1 MESVPNEILS
11 QLFKLDAVTD
21 ELRSVPAEKAE
32 LLRADMELLANSTMQ
47 KSMESNN
54 ELFKSRQEQLSR
66 WVEDQVA
73 AAERELKQVKQEL
86 RSAKHAVELA
96 GNQTELAEA
105 MERVDAL
112 ERKKRRVRR
121 NIDDVEEDYEAKRKV
136 ILTALKRKLV
146 QNVTSTPLFTIFW
159 KVI

>member
-1 MESVPNEILS
+1 
-11 QLFKLDAVTD
+11 
-21 ELRSVPAEKAE
+21 
-32 LLRADMELLANSTMQ
+32 
-47 KSMESNN
+47 MESNN